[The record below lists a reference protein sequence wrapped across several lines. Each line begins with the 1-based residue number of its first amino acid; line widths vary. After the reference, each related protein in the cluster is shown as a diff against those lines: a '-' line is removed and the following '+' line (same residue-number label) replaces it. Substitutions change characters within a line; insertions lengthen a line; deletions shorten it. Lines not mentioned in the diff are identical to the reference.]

1 MTINTDST
9 LNKYSRYVW
18 GGITER
24 SSDRLEWWER
34 INLDYDVTD
43 DKYVIEAI
51 YSGLNYSKLANA
63 IYGNPALGIFILQFN
78 NILDPLTEFT
88 TGKTILLPKYDRVMT
103 YINSGILGGT
113 DTQRIYKV

>member
-51 YSGLNYSKLANA
+51 YSG
-63 IYGNPALGIFILQFN
+63 
-78 NILDPLTEFT
+78 
-88 TGKTILLPKYDRVMT
+88 
-103 YINSGILGGT
+103 
-113 DTQRIYKV
+113 